1 MQEPANSFKQ
11 YFRAIMIQTLSSPEF
26 SHVNKKPS
34 NYSETSKNHHI
45 PKNEIIFFCKNSWAM
60 HPNLEYPDRNL
71 RADEIKHAEQNKIRR
86 GR

>member
-34 NYSETSKNHHI
+34 NYSETSKNHRI
-45 PKNEIIFFCKNSWAM
+45 PKNEIIFFCKNS
-60 HPNLEYPDRNL
+60 
-71 RADEIKHAEQNKIRR
+71 
-86 GR
+86 